1 MALPAN
7 IRVNVAVPFPAMVQ
21 GSSFITLG
29 KTNGV
34 WTVGASGR
42 LVNTANPGVVA
53 TDYVL
58 VWDDVAQAWIKISLS
73 NLITVAAQARLQR
86 SVTASPIVIATT
98 DQILNININA
108 GVPTCTLPQASTRA
122 GLPLTFKDVG
132 AQFGAHNLTITP
144 FAGDTIDGVASV
156 VLNTNRQEMTLVPFN
171 DSVNTGWF
179 IS

>member
-1 MALPAN
+1 MTLPAN

-42 LVNTANPGVVA
+42 LVNTANPGIVA

-73 NLITVAAQARLQR
+73 NLITQAAQARTQR
-86 SVTASPIVIATT
+86 NVTTSPIVIAGS
-98 DQILNININA
+98 DQIINLNFSA
-108 GVPTCTLPQASTRA
+108 GSPTCTLPQASTRA
-122 GLPLTFKDVG
+122 GVPLTFKDVTG
-132 AQFGAHNLTITP
+132 NLAAHALAITA
-144 FAGDTIDGVASV
+144 FAGDTIDGAGEITM
-156 VLNTNRQEMTLVPFN
+156 NINRQGLTLVPFN
-171 DSVNTGWF
+171 DGTNVGWA
-179 IS
+179 IQ